1 MNLVDLPYDLH
12 ADLISLSEAAT
23 LAGVDAATVRQWK
36 RRGHLDPAGQDEFGR
51 PLFTGIA
58 VLRAE
63 AKTRHRARRRFP
75 QAQDVAHADER
86 ASA

>member
-1 MNLVDLPYDLH
+1 MNLPYDLH
-12 ADLISLSEAAT
+12 ADLISVSESAT

-36 RRGHLDPAGQDEFGR
+36 RRGHLEPSGADEFGR
-51 PLFTGIA
+51 PLFLGID

-75 QAQDVAHADER
+75 QADSTRGARDIA
-86 ASA
+86 